1 MFVLWMSEEWEKWI
15 VTREALKKGCQKKK
29 KKKVRVAWWC

>member
-15 VTREALKKGCQKKK
+15 VTREALKKGCQKK
-29 KKKVRVAWWC
+29 RRR